1 MLPPGDCYPGLGP
14 ASSSYSSGSIHTEAD
29 TEWDYSEDRPHS
41 VKISIKKHILF
52 KISKSSKSFLNSLNI
67 YNI

>member
-14 ASSSYSSGSIHTEAD
+14 ACSSSYSSGSIHTEAD

-41 VKISIKKHILF
+41 VGGSDEICKK
-52 KISKSSKSFLNSLNI
+52 NTSLSNI
-67 YNI
+67 

>member
-14 ASSSYSSGSIHTEAD
+14 GCPSSYSSGSIHTEAE

-41 VKISIKKHILF
+41 VGGSDTD
-52 KISKSSKSFLNSLNI
+52 NN
-67 YNI
+67 